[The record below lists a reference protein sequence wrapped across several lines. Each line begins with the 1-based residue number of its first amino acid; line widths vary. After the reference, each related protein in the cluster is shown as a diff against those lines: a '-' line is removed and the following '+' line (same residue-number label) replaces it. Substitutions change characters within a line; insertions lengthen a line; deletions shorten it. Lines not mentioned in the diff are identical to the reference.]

1 MVSMH
6 LVTPSSY
13 LRFPYIIVMVHR
25 FSSKYLFLTWICA
38 VVTGRRLNGYA
49 VGEEKGMFSGYYPDT
64 ADASQTFQSSTRVFS
79 PRDAGSTGYFSL
91 SSDGS
96 EWSHHPK
103 LHRNKSKKMGAF
115 LPSSDIHM
123 GASYSHRTL
132 SKRNGV
138 HGWNMGL
145 PEWPSQKHY
154 FEGAQRLN
162 GELLDGSDLDEFR
175 LRDASG
181 AAQHALNMAKLK
193 REKAQR
199 LLYRADLAIHK
210 AVVALMTA
218 EAIKASSED
227 LNSDG

>member
-1 MVSMH
+1 M
-6 LVTPSSY
+6 P
-13 LRFPYIIVMVHR
+13 
-25 FSSKYLFLTWICA
+25 
-38 VVTGRRLNGYA
+38 GRRLNGYA
-49 VGEEKGMFSGYYPDT
+49 VGDEKAMFPGHYHESS
-64 ADASQTFQSSTRVFS
+64 DASQLFQSSTRVFS

-96 EWSHHPK
+96 EWSHHPR

-115 LPSSDIHM
+115 LPSSDIQM
-123 GASYSHRTL
+123 GASYSHRTIG
-132 SKRNGV
+132 KRNGV

-154 FEGAQRLN
+154 QLEVSQRHN
-162 GELLDGSDLDEFR
+162 SELLDGSDLDEFR

-199 LLYRADLAIHK
+199 FLYRADLAIHK

-227 LNSDG
+227 LNGDG

>member
-1 MVSMH
+1 
-6 LVTPSSY
+6 
-13 LRFPYIIVMVHR
+13 
-25 FSSKYLFLTWICA
+25 
-38 VVTGRRLNGYA
+38 
-49 VGEEKGMFSGYYPDT
+49 MFSGHYHESIDP
-64 ADASQTFQSSTRVFS
+64 SQSFQSSARVFS

-115 LPSSDIHM
+115 LPASDMHTRP
-123 GASYSHRTL
+123 SYSHRTI

-145 PEWPSQKHY
+145 SDWPSQKHY
-154 FEGAQRLN
+154 QFETSQRRDN
-162 GELLDGSDLDEFR
+162 NELLDGSDLDEFR

-210 AVVALMTA
+210 AVAALMTA
-218 EAIKASSED
+218 EAVKAVEES
-227 LNSDG
+227 NGDG